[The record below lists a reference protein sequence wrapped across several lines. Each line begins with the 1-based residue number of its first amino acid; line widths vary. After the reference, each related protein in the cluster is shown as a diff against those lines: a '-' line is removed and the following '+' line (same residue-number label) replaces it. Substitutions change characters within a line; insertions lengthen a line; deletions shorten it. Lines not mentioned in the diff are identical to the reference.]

1 MECSTCKNVNDD
13 NSRFC
18 KECGSKLTAAATS
31 PTPEEKAPEV
41 PPPPTLAPEE
51 IEKRRLRAA
60 ELLPRALAFSE
71 KGALAEAIAT
81 AEEATGLN
89 PASTAAHTLLANLY
103 EKVGQRERAI
113 AAMKKVVA
121 LAPDDATEKARL
133 EALQRETAR
142 RAAAPP
148 EPSRDEKPRSPI
160 AYWLPRVGAS
170 LAGALV
176 LGVGISAVMRPD
188 EQPAKK
194 TLPRLS
200 VGVQNPGAAY
210 ASAPTGVRQ
219 PTFVPAPI
227 GAAVDPFSSKGFAPR
242 PDPRQAE
249 SPLRRARRELPAP
262 SSRRRSL
269 PRPDIDSSSAPTAAP
284 VPPVSVSIP
293 AQPIA
298 GSERI
303 SVGPPEKS
311 ERKSA
316 APPPEEYIKI
326 ETHPAS
332 SAPERTP
339 ERSNPEKSEGGDP
352 VQQAR
357 ALQGAGRYRD
367 AVTEYQQ
374 ALATSRASGELHQN
388 LALCYQRLGEPGAAR
403 DAYARAIDA
412 YRVQLA
418 RGGDRESVQRG
429 IASCQAALEVLGAS

>member
-18 KECGSKLTAAATS
+18 KECGSKLTAAPPT
-31 PTPEEKAPEV
+31 TPEEKAPET
-41 PPPPTLAPEE
+41 PTLAPEE

-81 AEEATGLN
+81 AEEAAGLN

-121 LAPDDATEKARL
+121 LAPDDAAEKARL
-133 EALQRETAR
+133 EALQRDTAR

-188 EQPAKK
+188 EQPVKK
-194 TLPRLS
+194 TPPRLS

-210 ASAPTGVRQ
+210 AGAPSTPSGIERQ
-219 PTFVPAPI
+219 AFVPAPI

-269 PRPDIDSSSAPTAAP
+269 PRPDTDSSSAPTAAP

-293 AQPIA
+293 AQPV
-298 GSERI
+298 GQPERI
-303 SVGPPEKS
+303 PVGPPEKS
-311 ERKSA
+311 ERRT

-374 ALATSRASGELHQN
+374 ALATSKAPGELHQN

-403 DAYARAIDA
+403 SAYARAIDA

-429 IASCQAALEVLGAS
+429 IASCQAALEVLGA